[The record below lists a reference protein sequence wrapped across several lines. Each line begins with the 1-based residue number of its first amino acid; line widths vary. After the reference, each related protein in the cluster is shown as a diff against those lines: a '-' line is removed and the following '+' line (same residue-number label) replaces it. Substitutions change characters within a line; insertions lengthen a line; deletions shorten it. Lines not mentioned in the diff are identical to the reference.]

1 MLAVV
6 GLRMPP
12 APGWDDRPPGVQDL
26 SQQVKAEMVSLLPRL
41 RRFAYGLTGSLDEG
55 DDLTQAACEKALRSL
70 VQFTAGTRLDS
81 WMYRIAQ
88 NLWID
93 RRRSQQVLREQSMD
107 PADLETMATADAA
120 REMERRLDLADVR
133 REVALLPEDQRAVL
147 LLVSVEGFGYRQAA
161 EILEIPIGTV
171 MSRLARARLALGRAL
186 SDRKELP
193 ETARKQP

>member
-1 MLAVV
+1 
-6 GLRMPP
+6 
-12 APGWDDRPPGVQDL
+12 L

-70 VQFTAGTRLDS
+70 AQFTPGTRLDS

-93 RRRSQQVLREQSMD
+93 RRRSQQVQREQSVE
-107 PADLETMATADAA
+107 PADLAGLAIGDAA
-120 REMERRLDLADVR
+120 REMDRRLDLADVR

-147 LLVSVEGFGYRQAA
+147 LLVSVEGCGYRQAA

-171 MSRLARARLALGRAL
+171 MSRLARARLALGQAL
-186 SDRKELP
+186 TGTRKELP
-193 ETARKQP
+193 ETARTKP

>member
-1 MLAVV
+1 
-6 GLRMPP
+6 MPS
-12 APGWDDRPPGVQDL
+12 APGRRGRPSGDRDL

-70 VQFTAGTRLDS
+70 AQFTPGTRLDS

-93 RRRSQQVLREQSMD
+93 RRRSQQVQREQSVE
-107 PADLETMATADAA
+107 PADLEGLAIGDAA
-120 REMERRLDLADVR
+120 REMDRRLDLADVR

-147 LLVSVEGFGYRQAA
+147 LLVSVEGCGYRQAA

-171 MSRLARARLALGRAL
+171 MSRLARARLALGQAL
-186 SDRKELP
+186 TGTRKELP
-193 ETARKQP
+193 ETARTKP

>member
-1 MLAVV
+1 
-6 GLRMPP
+6 MPE
-12 APGWDDRPPGVQDL
+12 APGWANRPSGELDL
-26 SQQVKAEMVSLLPRL
+26 NQQVKAEMVSLLPRL

-55 DDLTQAACEKALRSL
+55 DDLTQAACEKALRNL
-70 VQFTAGTRLDS
+70 AQFTPGTRLDS

-93 RRRSQQVLREQSMD
+93 RRRSQQVLREQSVE
-107 PADLETMATADAA
+107 PADLEGLATVDAA
-120 REMERRLDLADVR
+120 REMEQRLDLADVR

-186 SDRKELP
+186 TDRNELP
-193 ETARKQP
+193 ETARMQP